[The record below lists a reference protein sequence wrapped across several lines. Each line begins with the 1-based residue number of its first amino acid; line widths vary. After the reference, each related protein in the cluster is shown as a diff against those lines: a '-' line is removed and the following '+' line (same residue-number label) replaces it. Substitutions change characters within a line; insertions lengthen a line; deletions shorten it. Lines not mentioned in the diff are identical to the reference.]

1 MRLQR
6 LVTLLGT
13 LLPLPLLGHV
23 LGNHW
28 LTPLLVLVALPLADL
43 AVGRDSRNPTPV
55 QIAAWQRDRWLHL
68 PLRAW
73 VPVQML
79 LIAWGAWQFS
89 SADLG
94 MAQALGLL
102 LSIGLVSGGQGITI
116 AHELG
121 HRRSRADRALA
132 QALLITVGYGHFHI
146 EHNRGHHARV
156 ATQDDP
162 ATARRGESFYRFWCR
177 ALPGGWR
184 SAWALECVRLARQG
198 LPRWCAHNMM
208 LWYAALPLAMAAA
221 FGLAFGALGVLFFAG
236 QALIAVSLLEAVNY
250 VEHYGLQRRRG
261 SDGRLEPVT
270 HHHSW
275 NAAERVS
282 NAWLFNL
289 QRHADHHAHPALPY
303 AALRHH
309 DDSPQL
315 PTGYAGMLWLAL
327 MPPLWF
333 ACMDRRIDALDARDL
348 SLETLSSDACAGAP
362 AR

>member
-1 MRLQR
+1 MKAGRPVPHVGLQR
-6 LVTLLGT
+6 LVALAGT
-13 LLPLPLLGHV
+13 LVPLPVLGHW

-43 AVGRDSRNPTPV
+43 LVGRDRSNPTPE
-55 QIAAWQRDRWLHL
+55 QIAASQRDRWLYL

-73 VPVQML
+73 LPVQCA
-79 LIAWGAWQFS
+79 LIAWGAWEFS
-89 SADLG
+89 QPRTGAWQG
-94 MAQALGLL
+94 LGLL

-121 HRRSRADRALA
+121 HRRSRVDRWLA
-132 QALLITVGYGHFHI
+132 QALLMTVGYGHFHI

-162 ATARRGESFYRFWCR
+162 ATARRGESFYRFWWR
-177 ALPGGWR
+177 ALPGAWR
-184 SAWALECVRLARQG
+184 SAWALETARLERQE
-198 LPRWCAHNMM
+198 LPRWSAHNMM
-208 LWYAALPLAMAAA
+208 LWYAAVPLALL
-221 FGLAFGALGVLFFAG
+221 LAFALLLGPLGAAFFAG
-236 QALIAVSLLEAVNY
+236 QALVAVSLLEAVNY
-250 VEHYGLQRRRG
+250 IEHYGLQRQRG

-270 HHHSW
+270 LHHSW

-303 AALRHH
+303 VALRHH

-315 PTGYAGMLWLAL
+315 PTGYTGMLWLAL
-327 MPPLWF
+327 LPPLWF
-333 ACMDRRIDALDARDL
+333 ALMNRRIDALAASGLR
-348 SLETLSSDACAGAP
+348 P
-362 AR
+362 AA